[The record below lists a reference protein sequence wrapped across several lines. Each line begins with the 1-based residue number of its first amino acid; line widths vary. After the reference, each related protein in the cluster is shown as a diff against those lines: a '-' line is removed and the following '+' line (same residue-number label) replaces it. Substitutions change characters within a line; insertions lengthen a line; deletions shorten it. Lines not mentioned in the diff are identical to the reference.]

1 MDRDGRLAA
10 GPAPSIAGAR
20 APPPGSRAAGWT
32 GHAAG
37 VFAPTPRPVSA
48 VRARPDLCWRVI
60 GLCPAPAVL
69 AILAVLLVWGG
80 PARAEDGAVEGMAG
94 PYGERLRY
102 DAKGLTLAFPEQAVK
117 LELGGR
123 LHIDAGAAGFSRPGP
138 SDAFPDTIAVR
149 RSWIE
154 PTLTVSRDW
163 VIAFQYDFSDPILP
177 INDAFVAWKGV
188 PDTILTLGNMKVPFS
203 LEWLQSNNDTLF
215 TERSL
220 ANAFVPDR
228 RFGFAVG
235 HHGRAWTAVAGV
247 FGDAASNGITGNGVA
262 AAARATWAPI
272 LEERETLHLGLAGI
286 HRRRARGDGDF
297 GFSTPAETFLFA
309 RPFVDTGDLPD
320 VARASRIG
328 TEFAYRNGPFLL
340 QAEYIRAEVERFAG
354 PGGALPVLGFQGG
367 YVEAGWVLNGDG
379 RGYALVPDGGTSY
392 ATFKG
397 VRVSESR
404 RVTRGGIGV
413 FELAARYSA
422 IELDARGF
430 RGGTERDVTVGLSWY
445 PEPNLRLIAS
455 YINGRVRPGEAQA
468 DAFGTAAFSVDTVI
482 TRLQIYW

>member
-1 MDRDGRLAA
+1 ML
-10 GPAPSIAGAR
+10 S
-20 APPPGSRAAGWT
+20 S
-32 GHAAG
+32 
-37 VFAPTPRPVSA
+37 
-48 VRARPDLCWRVI
+48 RVI
-60 GLCPAPAVL
+60 GMRPAPAF
-69 AILAVLLVWGG
+69 LAVSLAFAA
-80 PARAEDGAVEGMAG
+80 PASAEDNAFEGMAG

-102 DAKGLTLAFPEQAVK
+102 DEKGLTLTFPEPDVK
-117 LELGGR
+117 LNIGGR
-123 LHIDAGAAGFSRPGP
+123 LHIDAGAAGFSRPGLP
-138 SDAFPDTIAVR
+138 EAFPDNVAVR
-149 RSWIE
+149 RAWIE
-154 PTLTVSRDW
+154 PTLTIGRDW

-228 RFGFAVG
+228 RSGFAVG
-235 HHGRAWTAVAGV
+235 HHGQAWTTVAGV
-247 FGDAASNGITGNGVA
+247 FGNAASNGITGDGVA

-286 HRRRARGDGDF
+286 YRRRARGDGDF

-340 QAEYIRAEVERFAG
+340 QAEYIHAEIEQFAG
-354 PGGALPVLGFQGG
+354 PGGPVPVLGFQGG
-367 YVEAGWVLNGDG
+367 YVEAALVLNGEG
-379 RGYALVPDGGTSY
+379 RAYALTPQGGTTY

-397 VRVSESR
+397 VRVAEGQ
-404 RVTRGGIGV
+404 RVSRGGIGV

-422 IELDARGF
+422 IDLNARGF
-430 RGGTERDVTVGLSWY
+430 RGGTERDVTLGLSWY
-445 PEPNLRLIAS
+445 PEPNLRLITN
-455 YINGRVRPGEAQA
+455 YVHGRVRPGDAQS
-468 DAFGTAAFSVDTVI
+468 DTFNLVPFSVDTVI
-482 TRLQIYW
+482 ARLQIYW